1 MRTRALRVPSR
12 GGGHGARVRR
22 DAARK
27 TCLLPKWC
35 TRPGPASASAP
46 GPASVPKPDSARM
59 RGFRFE
65 LPKTRAR
72 SLRARVESGMP
83 KRTRGADADADTP
96 VSEDTLKAAYK
107 LFCRAYVS
115 VSGEDVPA
123 CDQLKHHALWVRSRP
138 ATRLALLATR
148 TRRDSTRC
156 AFRSCAPA
164 GGGPQD
170 PLRTLRHS
178 DCEHAW
184 TKECPSTAI

>member
-1 MRTRALRVPSR
+1 
-12 GGGHGARVRR
+12 
-22 DAARK
+22 
-27 TCLLPKWC
+27 
-35 TRPGPASASAP
+35 
-46 GPASVPKPDSARM
+46 
-59 RGFRFE
+59 
-65 LPKTRAR
+65 
-72 SLRARVESGMP
+72 MP
-83 KRTRGADADADTP
+83 KRTREADADADTP

-170 PLRTLRHS
+170 PRRTLRRS
-178 DCEHAW
+178 GCEHAARRVDEGVPGGCAVQLDIW
-184 TKECPSTAI
+184 FIVYEQLQPEEAEAVPAQLCSPALVVHA